1 MHYSKLILPLVVG
14 AMLLAGCDRTPPPS
28 NTQPSAAPGA
38 NEGVSLT
45 EVKEKAQEAV
55 DTAAQYLRQARDEYR
70 QDAERELQRLS
81 ERVAEARRQLEQAAE
96 EARPELA
103 QRVNELREKADEARR
118 RFERLRES
126 GGEAWER
133 ARQDLE
139 AAVGELRNALDEAAT
154 ATQPTTAPAATQPA
168 PWEK

>member
-1 MHYSKLILPLVVG
+1 MRFLNLSGTLVMG
-14 AMLLAGCDRTPPPS
+14 LALLLGCDRTPPPS
-28 NTQPSAAPGA
+28 STQPSATPATD
-38 NEGVSLT
+38 EGVSLT
-45 EVKEKAQEAV
+45 DVKEQAQEAV

-70 QDAERELQRLS
+70 QDAERELERLG

-96 EARPELA
+96 EARPEIA
-103 QRVNELREKADEARR
+103 QRVNQLREKADEARR

-139 AAVGELRNALDEAAT
+139 AAVGELRNALDEAA
-154 ATQPTTAPAATQPA
+154 ATQPTTEPAATQPA
-168 PWEK
+168 SWEK